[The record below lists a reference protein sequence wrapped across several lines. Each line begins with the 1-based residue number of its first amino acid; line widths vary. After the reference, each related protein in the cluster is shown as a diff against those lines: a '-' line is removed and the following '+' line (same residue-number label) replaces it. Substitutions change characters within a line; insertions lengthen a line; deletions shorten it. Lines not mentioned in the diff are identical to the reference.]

1 MKLSDRDLILVTGG
15 TGLVGSHVIEEA
27 RRQGFRV
34 RALVRSPGSAK
45 YLADWGAELVP
56 GDLADTAS
64 LQSAVQGATVIIHC
78 AAKVGD
84 WGPTSDYRK
93 INVEGLEQL
102 LLAAERTGS
111 LKRFVHIS
119 SLGVYPARDHYGTDE
134 SEQPSTTGIDG
145 YTLTKV
151 ESEQLVLKHVKEKQL
166 PAVVL
171 RPGFIYGPRDRSVLP
186 RLLERV
192 KTGVFAFLGSPEKLM
207 NNTYVKNLVQAIFL
221 AIDHDDAVGKV
232 FNITDGRLVSKQE
245 FVETAAKFAEY
256 PVPKKIV
263 PLGVAKTLA
272 KVLEAIWKLLGK
284 KEAPLLSNARIKFLG
299 LNLDYCIDKA
309 KRELGYAPQFDYQDA
324 MRETID
330 WFREQKML

>member
-1 MKLSDRDLILVTGG
+1 MKLTDRDLILVTGG

-27 RRQGFRV
+27 RRQGLRT
-34 RALVRSPGSAK
+34 RALVRSPESAGH
-45 YLADWGAELVP
+45 LAEWGAELIP
-56 GDLADTAS
+56 GDLGDTAS
-64 LQSAVQGATVIIHC
+64 LQAAVQGTTVIIHC

-84 WGPTSDYRK
+84 WGPTEAYRT
-93 INVEGLEQL
+93 INVHGLEQL
-102 LLAAERTGS
+102 LLAAERAGS

-119 SLGVYPARDHYGTDE
+119 SLGVYQARDHYGTDE
-134 SEQPSTTGIDG
+134 TEQPSITGIDG

-151 ESEQLVLKHVKEKQL
+151 EAEHLVLRQIREKRL

-186 RLLERV
+186 RLLERM
-192 KTGVFAFLGSPEKLM
+192 KSGVFAFLGTPEKLM

-221 AIDHDDAVGKV
+221 AIEHDDAVGHV

-245 FVETAAKFAEY
+245 FVETAARFADY
-256 PVPKKIV
+256 PIPQKII

-272 KVLEAIWKLLGK
+272 KVLETTWKLLGK

-309 KRELGYAPQFDYQDA
+309 RRELGYNPQIDYQDA